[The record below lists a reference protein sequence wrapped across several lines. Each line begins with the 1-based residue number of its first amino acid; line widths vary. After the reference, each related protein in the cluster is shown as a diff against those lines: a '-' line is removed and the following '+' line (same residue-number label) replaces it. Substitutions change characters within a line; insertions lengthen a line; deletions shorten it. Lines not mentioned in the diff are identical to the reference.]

1 MISDQLADAKH
12 GEQTKV
18 VKVRLSNELVHLLSD
33 QLYQSPLKAVE
44 ELVVNSYDA
53 GANIC
58 RLFVPA
64 SNEIAQAGG
73 RHFLGVFDDGSGLS
87 ADGMTDLWHV
97 GQSNKRTEEVIK
109 RSKRTQIGKFGIGK
123 LATYTICSRLTYIS
137 KTADGILSASLD
149 FGKFTKDAE
158 GAGQPV
164 EIPVLKMKDWNT
176 FTKEPLLESVLTS
189 CGVTSADLAK
199 PTWTIAIL
207 EGLKPKASHIKLGML
222 RWVIST
228 AMPLKSDFKVYLNG
242 AEVHSSKESAEKA
255 AEFDISTLPKA
266 RLDEL
271 NKATGD
277 DWKVD
282 GKKLVSKTF
291 KQGITGTVI
300 VTEKA
305 LAGKSDDL
313 LRSNGYFVRVLG
325 RLINQDQAFFGMA
338 PLHHGTL
345 SRFRADIDA
354 DELDKI
360 ITAPR
365 EGIENSPARDIFE
378 KLLVE
383 IFQEARQRYDKYL
396 EDLAA
401 KEQRK
406 KEHSRSFVSTQL
418 IEYPIAG
425 ALLESKSNA
434 GAEPDNS
441 WFYFNIDSTINPVD
455 VASKLYSQQRTK
467 FTFQY
472 SAGGKQSRLVKFNP
486 SDSTFVVNSDH
497 EFVAAHSDE
506 PRAQIV
512 LEDVLIAEALLEVH
526 LRINK
531 VAPQIIGEV
540 LQERDRLLRGLAMDH
555 PYSAVSIAKTLRDS
569 AEDEYDLELAVVAA
583 ARTLGFVAKHISGAG
598 EPDGIARFVDYPR
611 AEQTITLEA
620 KSSKNVPSLSQLDFA
635 GLEEHVKNHKANGC
649 LLVAPAYPGTS
660 NVEEDSA
667 AARRATNLRISCWTI
682 EQLARVVEA
691 AESRHITAKQ
701 VLKIILESFA
711 PDEVTAALE
720 NLFKSPAWDQPA
732 LTGAIIR
739 ALESMQNRLL
749 DSKRTVDMI
758 SSEVSRE
765 AAFNN
770 ISRDDVR
777 KAVSTMQSLSQGGMF
792 LDGDDINLLVSIEE
806 LKRRLGSGL
815 SKPGMPFRMSK
826 LINGKG
832 NDIQGSE
839 EH

>member
-1 MISDQLADAKH
+1 MISDQLADAQH
-12 GEQTKV
+12 GEKTKV
-18 VKVRLSNELVHLLSD
+18 VKVSLSNQIVHLLSD
-33 QLYQSPLKAVE
+33 QLYQSPMKAIE

-53 GANIC
+53 GADVC

-64 SNEIAQAGG
+64 SSEVAQTGG
-73 RHFLGVFDDGSGLS
+73 RHFLAVFDNGCGLS
-87 ADGMTDLWHV
+87 GDGMTDLWHV
-97 GQSNKRTEEVIK
+97 GESNKRTEEVIK

-137 KTADGILSASLD
+137 KTTEGILSASLD
-149 FGKFTKDAE
+149 FQKFVKHAE

-164 EIPVLKMKDWNT
+164 EIPVLKMKDWT
-176 FTKEPLLESVLTS
+176 VFAKEPLLESVLTS

-207 EGLKPKASHIKLGML
+207 ESLKPKASQIKLGML
-222 RWVIST
+222 RWIIST
-228 AMPLKSDFKVYLNG
+228 AMPLKSDFKVFLNG
-242 AEVHSSKESAEKA
+242 AEIQSSKENADKA
-255 AEFDISTLPKA
+255 AEFDITTLPKS

-277 DWKVD
+277 DWKID
-282 GKKLVSKTF
+282 GKKIVSKTF
-291 KQGITGTVI
+291 PRGITGAVI

-325 RLINQDQAFFGMA
+325 RLINQDQPFFGMT

-345 SRFRADIDA
+345 SRFRADIEA

-365 EGIENSPARDIFE
+365 EGIENSPARDLFE

-383 IFQEARQRYDKYL
+383 IFQEARQRYEKYL
-396 EDLAA
+396 DELAA

-406 KEHSRSFVSTQL
+406 KEHSRSFISAQL

-425 ALLESKSNA
+425 ALLESKANQ

-441 WFYFNIDSTINPVD
+441 WFYFNIDGNAKPTDI
-455 VASKLYSQQRTK
+455 AAKLYSQQRTK

-486 SDSTFVVNSDH
+486 ADATFIVNSDH
-497 EFVAAHSDE
+497 EFVAAHSDDS
-506 PRAQIV
+506 RAQII
-512 LEDVLIAEALLEVH
+512 LEDFLIAEALLEVH

-531 VAPQIIGEV
+531 VIPSIIGEV
-540 LQERDRLLRGLAMDH
+540 LQERDRLLRSLANDH
-555 PYSAVSIAKTLRDS
+555 PYSPASISKALRDS

-583 ARTLGFVAKHISGAG
+583 ARALGFVAKHISGDS
-598 EPDGIARFVDYPR
+598 EPDGIARFVDYPHS
-611 AEQTITLEA
+611 EQKITLEA
-620 KSSKNVPSLSQLDFA
+620 KSSKNVPSLSHLDFA
-635 GLEEHVKNHKANGC
+635 GLREHVINHKAHGC
-649 LLVAPAYPGTS
+649 LLIAPDYPGKS
-660 NVEEDSA
+660 KDEDSA
-667 AARRATNLRISCWTI
+667 ASKRASDLRISCWTI
-682 EQLARVVEA
+682 EQFARVVEA

-701 VLKIILESFA
+701 VLTIVLESFA
-711 PDEVTAALE
+711 PGDVTEAVE
-720 NLFKSPAWDQPA
+720 RLFKSPAWDQPSLSA
-732 LTGAIIR
+732 AIIQ
-739 ALESMQNRLL
+739 ALESMQNRLR

-765 AAFNN
+765 AKFNE
-770 ISRDDVR
+770 ISRDDIR

-792 LDGDDINLLVSIEE
+792 VDGDDINLLVSLEE
-806 LKRRLGSGL
+806 LKRRMGSAL
-815 SKPGMPFRMSK
+815 TKTGMPLRMSK
-826 LINGKG
+826 LITGKSNETPG
-832 NDIQGSE
+832 AE